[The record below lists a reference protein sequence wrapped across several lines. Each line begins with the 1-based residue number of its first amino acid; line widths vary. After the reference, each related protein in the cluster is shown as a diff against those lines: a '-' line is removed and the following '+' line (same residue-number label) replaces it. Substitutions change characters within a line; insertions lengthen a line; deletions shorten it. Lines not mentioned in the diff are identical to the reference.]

1 MDLPGEVLNSL
12 AQLLAA
18 LSIVLPL
25 PLAFRLS
32 CIVLPSGVSSMPI
45 RNQGKRD
52 QKSSKGGCLYAV
64 AYKLIN
70 TYMGGDSDSRS
81 L

>member
-1 MDLPGEVLNSL
+1 MDLPGEVFNSL
-12 AQLLAA
+12 AQLLMIAA

-45 RNQGKRD
+45 RNQD
-52 QKSSKGGCLYAV
+52 QKSSKRGCLYA
-64 AYKLIN
+64 Y
-70 TYMGGDSDSRS
+70 YGSQFS
-81 L
+81 LNRTFHQIQ

>member
-45 RNQGKRD
+45 RNRIRKA
-52 QKSSKGGCLYAV
+52 QKEAV
-64 AYKLIN
+64 SMPWL
-70 TYMGGDSDSRS
+70 TS
-81 L
+81 